1 MELADLLNA
10 LVYLLNKGVLNAAK
24 IGSIYALGAVGITLI
39 FGILRFAHFA
49 HGDMMTFGAL
59 CAYAGTVILRDLG
72 INTQPVP
79 TGLLA
84 LPLAIVATVALAL
97 LIDRT
102 VYAHFRAQRS
112 PPVVFVMTS
121 IGVTFVLQGV
131 IRLIGG
137 TGDRQFFFLIER
149 DGERIRESKDRL
161 LITFDWL
168 RDLVEGFAQ
177 QIVITAPQVALFA
190 FTVIALFGLHR
201 FLTRTRLGK
210 AMRAVSDNEDLARVS
225 GIDVGKVVVV
235 TWVIGGTLAAIAGTL
250 LAMDTQYKPIL
261 AFNLLLPMFA
271 AAIMGGVGQPFGAVA
286 GGFIVGLAETFAVF
300 DWRVLYD
307 LLTPEGVRAAGSMAL
322 VPAEYKLAVPFVILV
337 LVLIWRPTGLFR
349 GRVL

>member
-1 MELADLLNA
+1 MEFADTLNA

-59 CAYAGTVILRDLG
+59 SAFFGTLWLRQQG
-72 INTQPVP
+72 INIEPIP

-84 LPLAIVATVALAL
+84 LPVAALVTVGLAL
-97 LIDRT
+97 LIDRS
-102 VYAHFRAQRS
+102 VYAHFRAQKS

-121 IGVTFVLQGV
+121 IGVTFILQGV

-137 TGDRQFFFLIER
+137 TGDRQFFFTLVEN
-149 DGERIRESKDRL
+149 GERLREDKARL
-161 LITFDWL
+161 LFDFEWL
-168 RDLVEGFAQ
+168 SEHFDGFAQ
-177 QIVITAPQVALFA
+177 KIVITAPQLALFV
-190 FTVIALFGLHR
+190 FTAVALFGLHR

-210 AMRAVSDNEDLARVS
+210 GMRAVSDNEDLARIS
-225 GIDVGKVVVV
+225 GIDVGKVVLF
-235 TWVIGGTLAAIAGTL
+235 TWIIGGTLAAIAGTL

-271 AAIMGGVGQPFGAVA
+271 AAIMGGVGKPFGAVA
-286 GGFIVGLAETFAVF
+286 GAFIVGLAETFAVF
-300 DWRVLYD
+300 DWRVVYNFLVPD
-307 LLTPEGVRAAGSMAL
+307 EMHAATALAL

-337 LVLIWRPTGLFR
+337 LVLIWRPTGIFR
-349 GRVL
+349 GQVL

>member
-1 MELADLLNA
+1 MEFADLLNG

-59 CAYAGTVILRDLG
+59 AAFFGTLWLRHLG
-72 INTQPVP
+72 INIEPVP

-84 LPLAIVATVALAL
+84 LPLAAVITVCLAL

-102 VYAHFRAQRS
+102 VYAHFRAQKS

-121 IGVTFVLQGV
+121 IGVTFILQGV

-137 TGDRQFFFLIER
+137 TGDRQFFFTVVHN
-149 DGERIRESKDRL
+149 GERLREGKARM
-161 LITFDWL
+161 LISFDWL
-168 RDLVEGFAQ
+168 RAHFDGFAQ
-177 QIVITAPQVALFA
+177 KVVITAPQLVLFLFTAAALFS
-190 FTVIALFGLHR
+190 LHR

-210 AMRAVSDNEDLARVS
+210 AMRAVSDNEELARAS
-225 GIDVGKVVVV
+225 GIDVGKVFLV
-235 TWVIGGTLAAIAGTL
+235 TWIIGGTLAAIAGTL

-271 AAIMGGVGQPFGAVA
+271 AAIMGGVGKPFGAVA
-286 GGFIVGLAETFAVF
+286 GAFIVGLAETFAVF
-300 DWRVLYD
+300 DWRVVYNF
-307 LLTPEGVRAAGSMAL
+307 L
-322 VPAEYKLAVPFVILV
+322 VP
-337 LVLIWRPTGLFR
+337 
-349 GRVL
+349 